1 MQTLYKLGE
10 GTTGLFAEYGE
21 LKYDAQVF
29 EGEDVV
35 DAIAAGW
42 YETPWAAKLAD
53 EEAEAQAVEEATTTR
68 KRRTKAEIEAD
79 KQAEEAAQQA
89 EAQSEAVED
98 GANN

>member
-29 EGEDVV
+29 EGDDVV

-53 EEAEAQAVEEATTTR
+53 EAAEAQAAEEEPKRT
-68 KRRTKAEIEAD
+68 RRTKAAI
-79 KQAEEAAQQA
+79 EAAQQA